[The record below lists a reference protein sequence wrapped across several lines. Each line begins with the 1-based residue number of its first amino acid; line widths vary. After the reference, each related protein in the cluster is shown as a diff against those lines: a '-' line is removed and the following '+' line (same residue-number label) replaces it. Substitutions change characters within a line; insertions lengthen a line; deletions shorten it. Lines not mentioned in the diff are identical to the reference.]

1 MSLGTSLAAASVTRR
16 WATAPS
22 GSAPGE
28 GGASSGHQV
37 TTGTSGASS
46 GATTESACWPSGPY
60 MRSKMV
66 SPGPVSP
73 TLISASSR
81 DSDFGLRVMT
91 ARIRLGCS
99 RPAWL
104 AARTA
109 SYWSASSV
117 TMIRVSTMPEAGPPE
132 RRRAWVSASWIAP
145 VVVSVR
151 SMVIAAFLPGTFAP
165 SQAPPCAPV
174 SCHHR
179 LGRRRAL
186 RTRRILLRLGVRGPE
201 ILDRVEDPPA
211 QLDLLLPGEQRRVA
225 DEDIEQQPLVGLGT
239 GLGEGLAVGEVH
251 VHVPDLH
258 ARTRHLRAEP
268 DRDPLVRLDPD
279 HQRVLAEFL
288 GVGGRER
295 QVRRA
300 LEDQRDFRNAARQ
313 PLARTQVER
322 HSGPAPGVDAEPQRG
337 VRLGPGIGRDAV
349 LLQEAAHL
357 ASALPARRVLP
368 ARGARGQVEI

>member
-1 MSLGTSLAAASVTRR
+1 MSLGASASAASVTRR

-22 GSAPGE
+22 GSPPGA

-60 MRSKMV
+60 MRSRMV

-73 TLISASSR
+73 TRISASSR

-117 TMIRVSTMPEAGPPE
+117 TMISVSTMPEAGRPL
-132 RRRAWVSASWIAP
+132 RRRAWVSASWMAP

-151 SMVIAAFLPGTFAP
+151 SMVIAASSLLVPRTYPGP
-165 SQAPPCAPV
+165 SQAPPSAPV
-174 SCHHR
+174 PRHHGF
-179 LGRRRAL
+179 GRRRAR
-186 RTRRILLRLGVRGPE
+186 RTSRVLLRLGVRGPE
-201 ILDRVEDPPA
+201 ILHRIEDPPA
-211 QLDLLLPGEQRRVA
+211 QLDLLLPGEQRRGA
-225 DEDIEQQPLVGLGT
+225 DQHVEQQPLVGLGT
-239 GLGEGLAVGEVH
+239 GLGERLAVGEVH

-258 ARTRHLRAEP
+258 GRARHL
-268 DRDPLVRLDPD
+268 
-279 HQRVLAEFL
+279 
-288 GVGGRER
+288 
-295 QVRRA
+295 
-300 LEDQRDFRNAARQ
+300 
-313 PLARTQVER
+313 
-322 HSGPAPGVDAEPQRG
+322 
-337 VRLGPGIGRDAV
+337 
-349 LLQEAAHL
+349 
-357 ASALPARRVLP
+357 
-368 ARGARGQVEI
+368 

>member
-1 MSLGTSLAAASVTRR
+1 MSLGVSLAAASVTRR

-46 GATTESACWPSGPY
+46 GATTESACWPSRPY

-109 SYWSASSV
+109 SYCSASSV
-117 TMIRVSTMPEAGPPE
+117 TMIRVSTMPEAGPPL

-151 SMVIAAFLPGTFAP
+151 SMVIAALFALFERWPPTAPAWTFVPRGP

-179 LGRRRAL
+179 LGRRRAF

-225 DEDIEQQPLVGLGT
+225 DEDVEQQPLVGLGT
-239 GLGEGLAVGEVH
+239 GFGEGLAVGEVH

-258 ARTRHLRAEP
+258 GRTRHLRAEP

-279 HQRVLAEFL
+279 HQGVLAELF

-300 LEDQRDFRNAARQ
+300 LEDQRDFGHAARQ
-313 PLARTQVER
+313 PLA
-322 HSGPAPGVDAEPQRG
+322 
-337 VRLGPGIGRDAV
+337 
-349 LLQEAAHL
+349 
-357 ASALPARRVLP
+357 
-368 ARGARGQVEI
+368 

>member
-1 MSLGTSLAAASVTRR
+1 MSLGVSDAAASVTRR

-22 GSAPGE
+22 GSPPGE

-60 MRSKMV
+60 IRSR
-66 SPGPVSP
+66 PVSP
-73 TLISASSR
+73 TRISASSR

-117 TMIRVSTMPEAGPPE
+117 TMISVSTMPEAGPPM
-132 RRRAWVSASWIAP
+132 RRRAWVSASWMAP

-151 SMVIAAFLPGTFAP
+151 SMVIAASLLQAPAWTFAP
-165 SQAPPCAPV
+165 YGHSQAPPCAPV
-174 SCHHR
+174 PCHQR
-179 LGRRRAL
+179 LGRRRAG

-201 ILDRVEDPPA
+201 ILHRVEDPPA
-211 QLDLLLPGEQRRVA
+211 QLDFLLPGEQRRVA
-225 DEDIEQQPLVGLGT
+225 DEDVEQQPLVGLGT
-239 GLGEGLAVGEVH
+239 GLGERLAVGEVH

-258 ARTRHLRAEP
+258 GRARHLRAEP

-279 HQRVLAEFL
+279 HQRVLPEFL
-288 GVGGRER
+288 GIGGREG
-295 QVRRA
+295 QVRCA
-300 LEDQRDFRNAARQ
+300 VEDERDLRHAARQ
-313 PLARTQVER
+313 PLARAQVER
-322 HSGPAPGVDAEPQRG
+322 HSGPASGIDAEPQRG
-337 VRLGPGIGRDAV
+337 VRLGPRIRRDAV

-357 ASALPARRVLP
+357 AAALPARRVLP
-368 ARGARGQVEI
+368 A